1 MRVVL
6 FGMLF
11 FTFISTKAQEFR
23 TDVSYKYMFS
33 NKWDK
38 AIQTYNFS
46 RPFIE
51 TKQPLLIVQKM
62 RDVSFGMM
70 IF

>member
-1 MRVVL
+1 MRAVL

-11 FTFISTKAQEFR
+11 FIFSSTMAQEFKN
-23 TDVSYKYMFS
+23 DVSYKYMFS

-51 TKQPLLIVQKM
+51 TKQ
-62 RDVSFGMM
+62 R
-70 IF
+70 